1 MTSMK
6 ASKVV
11 VVDLENRTIE
21 NGDSF
26 VGFSLDKGGN
36 VPVSFLLGSS
46 LELVAVRNYIN
57 HTQLYVATL
66 DDKVLVADN
75 IKAVRAFINAEVK
88 LVSEAFAPGEMAELI
103 TDLAESSEAVP
114 A

>member
-1 MTSMK
+1 MIIFDQEMNEQ
-6 ASKVV
+6 
-11 VVDLENRTIE
+11 LE
-21 NGDSF
+21 
-26 VGFSLDKGGN
+26 
-36 VPVSFLLGSS
+36 
-46 LELVAVRNYIN
+46 
-57 HTQLYVATL
+57 TL